1 MFGYVLGEPEGTY
14 YKEAV
19 NQALGRNWF
28 ILTDTSI
35 VVKKK
40 KKKKD
45 LGFVQA
51 FNRYTVQKIEVQ
63 SYNYNSWALGLGCL
77 DSNFDLLIM

>member
-35 VVKKK
+35 VVKE
-40 KKKKD
+40 KKD

-51 FNRYTVQKIEVQ
+51 FNRYTGQKIEVQ
-63 SYNYNSWALGLGCL
+63 R
-77 DSNFDLLIM
+77 